1 MAHNKI
7 NAAMTAA
14 VVVLLSTTAASAGG
28 LERGGYNIDLLFDPS
43 TYAAEA
49 AATYVNPQ
57 RELNNV
63 VDIDPANGIGSN
75 GIGGG
80 ATNGVSDTEGYW
92 VPRVGAKAG
101 FGDSIDCMA
110 DYSQPWGAHTNPG
123 ANWMGA
129 NDNIE
134 TKIESDNYAATCSY
148 KWDVGKGQ
156 FRVIGGGF
164 YQEVGG
170 FKERLVTPVLA
181 PGFDGVGRLDL
192 DGNGWGWR
200 TGVAYEIPE
209 YAFRASLVYN
219 SAVDLDNLEGTID
232 LSHVL
237 LPNGAGGFVPGTKYD
252 VSSFASMPD
261 SLELKVQTG
270 VAPGWLVFGSV
281 KWTDWSQLQI
291 INVTPNSTL
300 DPRNLPT
307 TLDLLYRDGWTVS
320 GGVGHKFN
328 DQWSGAVSLT
338 WDRGTSHGFGN
349 QTDTWTLGTGVSYL
363 PTENVEL
370 RLAGAIGILTS
381 GSSGPQTVD
390 GVVVGDD
397 VTYDFDTDIVSAVS
411 TSLKIKF

>member
-1 MAHNKI
+1 MIHTKI
-7 NAAMTAA
+7 KATITAA
-14 VVVLLSTTAASAGG
+14 LAVLLTSTAANAGG

-57 RELNNV
+57 RELDNV
-63 VDIDPANGIGSN
+63 VDVNPANGLGSN

-80 ATNGVSDTEGYW
+80 QTNGVGETEGYW
-92 VPRVGAKAG
+92 VPRIGVKAG

-123 ANWMGA
+123 SSWAGA

-148 KWDVGKGQ
+148 KWDAGKGQ
-156 FRVIGGGF
+156 FRIIGGGF

-170 FKERLVTPVLA
+170 FKERFVSPFVA

-192 DGNGWGWR
+192 DGSGWGWR
-200 TGVAYEIPE
+200 AGAAYEIPE

-219 SAVDLDNLEGTID
+219 SAVDLDDLGGTVD
-232 LSHVL
+232 LTGVR
-237 LPNGAGGFVPGTKYD
+237 LPVRNAGGAVIGTVPGTKYD

-261 SLELKVQTG
+261 SLELKVQSG

-281 KWTDWSQLQI
+281 KWTDWSQLQVI
-291 INVTPNSTL
+291 QVTPNSTV

-307 TLDLLYRDGWTVS
+307 SLVLLYRDGWTVT

-328 DQWSGAVSLT
+328 DQWSGAASLT
-338 WDRGTSHGFGN
+338 WDRGTSHGYGN
-349 QTDTWTLGTGVSYL
+349 QTDSWTLGTGVSYS

-370 RLAGAIGILTS
+370 RLAGAVGLLTS
-381 GSSGPQTVD
+381 GSS
-390 GVVVGDD
+390 VGED
-397 VTYDFDTDIVSAVS
+397 VKYDFGNDIVTAIS
-411 TSLKIKF
+411 TSLKVKF